1 MELKIDKNIPLPSKR
16 GTGFALTLQKMKMKK
31 GDSTFIK
38 GKLASNICN
47 AARRAFGAG
56 AYATRKE
63 GDGVRLWRVK

>member
-16 GTGFALTLQKMKMKK
+16 GTGFTLTLQKMKK
-31 GDSTFIK
+31 GDSTFIR

>member
-1 MELKIDKNIPLPSKR
+1 MELKIEKGIPVPPKKS
-16 GTGFALTLQKMKMKK
+16 TGFTFTLQKMKK
-31 GDSTFIK
+31 GDSTFIR